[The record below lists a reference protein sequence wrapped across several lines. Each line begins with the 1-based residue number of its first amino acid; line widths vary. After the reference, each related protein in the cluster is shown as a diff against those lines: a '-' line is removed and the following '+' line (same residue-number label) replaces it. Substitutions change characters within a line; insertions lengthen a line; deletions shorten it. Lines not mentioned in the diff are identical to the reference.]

1 VNIQSVLTNLAAS
14 SWGTGLRKVA
24 RASGLNHVVKQLFY
38 SAKYEDEFQKAV
50 SSCVREGDIIW
61 DVGANVGVY
70 TDIFLDAVGLRG
82 RVVAFEPNPNACDVL
97 ERKHGA
103 SQQFYLPRVALGDE
117 DSELLLSFS
126 KEDSLDPTGS
136 FFSEFAD
143 RNQLP
148 VKVITPLQ
156 FVRDHPDLG
165 PSFIKVDVEGFE
177 LAVLAGLRELFAIT
191 PHARVVAIEVH
202 VGILQSQGVKNPLE
216 DVKTVL
222 KSFGY
227 TISLTDPSHIIGVKE
242 KMGD

>member
-1 VNIQSVLTNLAAS
+1 MNIQSVLTNLAAS
-14 SWGTGLRKVA
+14 SWGTGLRKVV

-38 SAKYEDEFQKAV
+38 SVKYEDEFQKVV
-50 SSCVREGDIIW
+50 SSCVREGDIVW

-97 ERKHGA
+97 EKKYGA
-103 SQQFYLPRVALGDE
+103 SQQFDLPRVALGDE

-126 KEDSLDPTGS
+126 KEDSLDPMGS
-136 FFSEFAD
+136 FVSEFAD

-148 VKVITPLQ
+148 VQVITPLQ
-156 FVRDHPDLG
+156 FVKDNPDLT

-202 VGILQSQGVKNPLE
+202 VGILQSQGVKNPLAE
-216 DVKTVL
+216 VKTFL
-222 KSFGY
+222 NSFGY
-227 TISLTDPSHIIGVKE
+227 TISLTDPSHIMGIKE
-242 KMGD
+242 KMSD

>member
-1 VNIQSVLTNLAAS
+1 MNIQSVLTNLAAS
-14 SWGTGLRKVA
+14 SWGTGLRRIV

-50 SSCVREGDIIW
+50 SSCVREGDIVW

-82 RVVAFEPNPNACDVL
+82 RVVAFEPNPNACNVL
-97 ERKHGA
+97 EKKYGS

-117 DSELLLSFS
+117 NSELLLSFS

-136 FFSEFAD
+136 LFYEFAD

-156 FVRDHPDLG
+156 FVKDNPDLT

-202 VGILQSQGVKNPLE
+202 VGILQSQGVKNPLAE
-216 DVKTVL
+216 VKTFL
-222 KSFGY
+222 NSFGY
-227 TISLTDPSHIIGVKE
+227 TISLTDPSHIMGIKE
-242 KMGD
+242 KMSD